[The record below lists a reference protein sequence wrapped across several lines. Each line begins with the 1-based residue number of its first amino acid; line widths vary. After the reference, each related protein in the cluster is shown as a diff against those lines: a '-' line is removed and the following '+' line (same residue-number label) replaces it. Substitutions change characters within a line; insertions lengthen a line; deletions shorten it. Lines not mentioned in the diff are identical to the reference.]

1 MAVPLLKTKLY
12 VPRIRSELVQRPR
25 LIERLDRGI
34 RSGHKLTLVS
44 APAGFG
50 KTTLLANWIRSSDR
64 SVAWLSLESSD
75 NDPARFWSY
84 VIAALQSLQP
94 DIGHAGLAAL
104 DAPQAPPIE
113 SPLTGLLN
121 EIADVD
127 RDWVLVLDDLHL
139 ITEPAINDGLV
150 FLLDHLPP
158 QVHLILATRADPPW
172 PLARLR
178 VRGEM
183 TELRTE
189 DLRFTTDEVTAFL
202 NTVMGL
208 DLSARDIAALD
219 TRTEGW
225 IAGLQL
231 AALSMQGRDGA
242 GGFVQAFTGSHRFVL
257 DYLMEEVL
265 DRQPGPIR
273 EFLLKTSILERLTG
287 PLCDAVL
294 DVHDLDSQAV
304 LADLERSN
312 LFLIPLDDER
322 RWYRYHSLFADL
334 LSRRLSRRYP
344 GQAPLLHRRAS
355 RWYEDG
361 EMTAQAISHAL
372 QAGDADQ
379 TERLVSRNALAMILH
394 GELGTLIASL
404 ERLPSDILRSRPWL
418 CVAHSWALVFADRL
432 EQADA
437 LLQDTESVLADG
449 HAVFAQDRAADQAM
463 HITGHITAIRGHLAA
478 LRGELEQAIDLD
490 RTALELLPD
499 DDPGTHAFV
508 ASQLAGLLDRSEDHT
523 AAAQVLEEIIAAGR
537 AADDL
542 LTVIHALTGLAGT
555 QSVRGEFGKVIET
568 YREAMRLTGEHAGQA
583 GYRSPVAAYACVL
596 AGGTMYYRNDLA
608 AAERYTREAIELC
621 TRAGQPQVIASAYLV
636 LSRISQAR
644 ADRVAALQ
652 AMHEARRLGE
662 QVSPWFESFGGAW
675 EALLHLRQ
683 GNLTA
688 AVRWAQQCGLCVDD
702 AVSLHTYVRHIILAR
717 VFVAQARAAAQDA
730 GSEQQLRD
738 ATGLL
743 SRLVALAESAEAGR
757 YLIESLVVRALAF
770 QARGKADE
778 ALADLTRALELAEPE
793 GHVRIF
799 IDEGAEIE
807 SLLKSALAHG
817 VSPDYVRALLAQ
829 LWQESPLVASPREQT
844 LAQPLVEPLS
854 ERELDVLRLLPT
866 ALTSS
871 EIADEL
877 YISTNTVRSHVAHI
891 YGKLGV
897 HSRVQAVQRAQE
909 LGIL

>member
-25 LIERLDRGI
+25 LIKRLDRGI

-231 AALSMQGRDGA
+231 AALSMQGRDSA

-355 RWYEDG
+355 RWYED
-361 EMTAQAISHAL
+361 EAMTAQAISHAL
-372 QAGDADQ
+372 QAGDVDQ

-404 ERLPSDILRSRPWL
+404 ERLPSDPCFATPATRPGFSSLL
-418 CVAHSWALVFADRL
+418 CF
-432 EQADA
+432 
-437 LLQDTESVLADG
+437 LASSYFG
-449 HAVFAQDRAADQAM
+449 S
-463 HITGHITAIRGHLAA
+463 TWRGW
-478 LRGELEQAIDLD
+478 GI
-490 RTALELLPD
+490 
-499 DDPGTHAFV
+499 
-508 ASQLAGLLDRSEDHT
+508 
-523 AAAQVLEEIIAAGR
+523 
-537 AADDL
+537 
-542 LTVIHALTGLAGT
+542 
-555 QSVRGEFGKVIET
+555 
-568 YREAMRLTGEHAGQA
+568 
-583 GYRSPVAAYACVL
+583 RSP
-596 AGGTMYYRNDLA
+596 
-608 AAERYTREAIELC
+608 
-621 TRAGQPQVIASAYLV
+621 P
-636 LSRISQAR
+636 
-644 ADRVAALQ
+644 
-652 AMHEARRLGE
+652 
-662 QVSPWFESFGGAW
+662 P
-675 EALLHLRQ
+675 
-683 GNLTA
+683 
-688 AVRWAQQCGLCVDD
+688 
-702 AVSLHTYVRHIILAR
+702 LAR
-717 VFVAQARAAAQDA
+717 MC
-730 GSEQQLRD
+730 L
-738 ATGLL
+738 
-743 SRLVALAESAEAGR
+743 
-757 YLIESLVVRALAF
+757 
-770 QARGKADE
+770 
-778 ALADLTRALELAEPE
+778 
-793 GHVRIF
+793 
-799 IDEGAEIE
+799 
-807 SLLKSALAHG
+807 
-817 VSPDYVRALLAQ
+817 
-829 LWQESPLVASPREQT
+829 
-844 LAQPLVEPLS
+844 
-854 ERELDVLRLLPT
+854 
-866 ALTSS
+866 
-871 EIADEL
+871 
-877 YISTNTVRSHVAHI
+877 
-891 YGKLGV
+891 
-897 HSRVQAVQRAQE
+897 
-909 LGIL
+909 